1 MALNSIGDLSRGIM
15 LRNAN
20 FTTKSAL
27 KTHSYEMATGIKSD
41 IAAALKGYTGN
52 LGHIEARL
60 TALDAYKQA
69 GQEMAGMTSAMQL
82 ALGNLQDK
90 AQKLGANLVLAA
102 SHPSVET
109 ISSATEQAKNHLND
123 AILKV
128 NTQIGGRHLFS
139 GTENNK
145 APLAPVADF
154 MTAIRDLIAT
164 TSTAQEAVDAI
175 SNFFDAPAGSGG
187 FADQIYKG
195 RQDPV
200 SAAISPSHNVEIH
213 TNATAPAI
221 REVLKGLTLMTFAR
235 EVPFTGDI
243 QAQAVLAGAAGQVL
257 INAESAMA
265 MLRGDLGTSEA
276 AIEIAQSRNAAE
288 AATLQLSRNDMIAV
302 DKYEAIS
309 ALAEAEARMEAIYS
323 LTARLSRL
331 SLAAYL

>member
-1 MALNSIGDLSRGIM
+1 MALNSIGDLSRSIT

-20 FTTKSAL
+20 FNTKSAL
-27 KTHSYEMATGIKSD
+27 ITHSYEAATGIKSD
-41 IAAALKGYTGN
+41 IPAALKGYTAN

-82 ALGNLQDK
+82 ALEGLQSK
-90 AQKLGANLVLAA
+90 AQQLGSNLILAA

-109 ISSATEQAKNHLND
+109 MTSATEQAQNHLND
-123 AILKV
+123 AILKI

-145 APLAPVADF
+145 APLAPVSDL
-154 MTAIRDLIAT
+154 MDAIRGLLVAT
-164 TSTAQEAVDAI
+164 TTPQEAVDAI
-175 SNFFDAPAGSGG
+175 KGFFDAPDGGGG
-187 FADQIYKG
+187 FVDQMYKG
-195 RQDPV
+195 GRNPV
-200 SAAISPSHNVEIH
+200 GAAISPSHNIEIEA
-213 TNATAPAI
+213 NALSPAI

-235 EVPFTGDI
+235 EAPFAEDI
-243 QAQAVLAGAAGQVL
+243 QAQALLAGAAGQIL
-257 INAESAMA
+257 INAENAMA
-265 MLRGDLGTSEA
+265 LFRADLGTSEA

-288 AATLQLSRNDMIAV
+288 AATLQLSRNDLISV

-309 ALAEAEARMEAIYS
+309 AVAEAEARMEAIYS
-323 LTARLSRL
+323 LTARLSRM